1 MLSDSEAILG
11 ASQAALPVALERIGQ
26 FGHEAALLTSFG
38 TVGRPAVHIEARL
51 VELLGEFGAG
61 VAPDGD
67 GQLSSVWRRLIAD
80 LHAFLGR
87 LTMALAPYS
96 LVRTYAGDRCIGVSA
111 IHGPGRLAT
120 VRSAESGAVAA
131 RHARAVSVVL
141 ASQTTLVRT
150 FAVAVRG
157 AAIVTTALT
166 MPLGALLALP
176 AAWHLIQ
183 AVQTEARMRK
193 RPLD

>member
-1 MLSDSEAILG
+1 
-11 ASQAALPVALERIGQ
+11 
-26 FGHEAALLTSFG
+26 
-38 TVGRPAVHIEARL
+38 
-51 VELLGEFGAG
+51 
-61 VAPDGD
+61 
-67 GQLSSVWRRLIAD
+67 
-80 LHAFLGR
+80 
-87 LTMALAPYS
+87 
-96 LVRTYAGDRCIGVSA
+96 
-111 IHGPGRLAT
+111 
-120 VRSAESGAVAA
+120 
-131 RHARAVSVVL
+131 VL